1 MRACTTSI
9 CCGAGTGACIPAQ
22 RRTCAGGCGSTRG
35 GGSACARYTRAHP
48 PRELAGVWR
57 TEGQGDALRLEYAV
71 KQLTRREKLALL
83 QRPDTAA
90 ELVSGGAVFEP
101 VPGVTL
107 DMCLEGT
114 FHG

>member
-1 MRACTTSI
+1 MYYVYMLRCRDGSLYTGTAADLCRRMRQYA
-9 CCGAGTGACIPAQ
+9 
-22 RRTCAGGCGSTRG
+22 G

-57 TEGQGDALRLEYAV
+57 TERQRDALRLEYAV
-71 KQLTRREKLALL
+71 KQLARREKLALL

>member
-22 RRTCAGGCGSTRG
+22 RRTCAGG
-35 GGSACARYTRAHP
+35 RYTRAHP

-57 TEGQGDALRLEYAV
+57 TERQGDALRLEYAV

>member
-1 MRACTTSI
+1 MPGREPVYRHS
-9 CCGAGTGACIPAQ
+9 GGPVPAD
-22 RRTCAGGCGSTRG
+22 AAARG

-57 TEGQGDALRLEYAV
+57 TERQGDALRLEYAV

>member
-1 MRACTTSI
+1 MYYVYMLRCRDGSLYTGTAADLCRRMR
-9 CCGAGTGACIPAQ
+9 
-22 RRTCAGGCGSTRG
+22 
-35 GGSACARYTRAHP
+35 
-48 PRELAGVWR
+48 
-57 TEGQGDALRLEYAV
+57 
-71 KQLTRREKLALL
+71 QLTRREKLAPL

>member
-1 MRACTTSI
+1 MYYVYMLRCRDGSLYTGTAADLCRRMRQHA
-9 CCGAGTGACIPAQ
+9 
-22 RRTCAGGCGSTRG
+22 G

-57 TEGQGDALRLEYAV
+57 TEGQGDAP
-71 KQLTRREKLALL
+71 RREKLALL

>member
-1 MRACTTSI
+1 M
-9 CCGAGTGACIPAQ
+9 PAD
-22 RRTCAGGCGSTRG
+22 AAARG
-35 GGSACARYTRAHP
+35 GRLCLRPVYPAHP

-57 TEGQGDALRLEYAV
+57 TERQGDALRLEYAV

>member
-1 MRACTTSI
+1 MN
-9 CCGAGTGACIPAQ
+9 CIHN
-22 RRTCAGGCGSTRG
+22 SS
-35 GGSACARYTRAHP
+35 GGSL
-48 PRELAGVWR
+48 RELLSRNVGQYAAASFLVGSCRLVRQEGVLEEVGTDYLVLR
-57 TEGQGDALRLEYAV
+57 QGDALRLEYAV
-71 KQLTRREKLALL
+71 KQLARREKLALL

>member
-1 MRACTTSI
+1 MQIQVIPRD
-9 CCGAGTGACIPAQ
+9 CGTVVAAEKSPAEMEHLLSPAIRQ
-22 RRTCAGGCGSTRG
+22 
-35 GGSACARYTRAHP
+35 
-48 PRELAGVWR
+48 
-57 TEGQGDALRLEYAV
+57 LRLEYAV

>member
-1 MRACTTSI
+1 MYYVYMLRCRDGSLYTGTAADLCRRMRQHA
-9 CCGAGTGACIPAQ
+9 
-22 RRTCAGGCGSTRG
+22 G
-35 GGSACARYTRAHP
+35 GGSACA
-48 PRELAGVWR
+48 RELAGVWR
-57 TEGQGDALRLEYAV
+57 TERQGDALRLEYAV